1 MVGLELGNFVFHFL
15 VLVHEFACDLLVFGD
30 FTFISFVSL
39 LGVIQNGRDGLSE
52 HFKFIAQPVN
62 LVETRRGSISHLLE
76 QEVSLPLERVLEIL
90 VLLQLEV
97 QLLKVILL
105 LNPKHL
111 ELLLHPLR
119 SKLQFD
125 LLLLK
130 ALHQVNDLFVVV
142 FHFLFQT
149 EVLLLSLDVDFSALN
164 LIVFVVLDKGLEI
177 SRFTENLGHFFRHI
191 VKLAPH
197 LRYLLICLT
206 RVLFHLVNIGLLQIC
221 SNH

>member
-1 MVGLELGNFVFHFL
+1 M
-15 VLVHEFACDLLVFGD
+15 
-30 FTFISFVSL
+30 
-39 LGVIQNGRDGLSE
+39 
-52 HFKFIAQPVN
+52 
-62 LVETRRGSISHLLE
+62 
-76 QEVSLPLERVLEIL
+76 LEIL

-149 EVLLLSLDVDFSALN
+149 EVLLLSLDMDFSALN
-164 LIVFVVLDKGLEI
+164 LIVFVVLDKSLEI
-177 SRFTENLGHFFRHI
+177 S
-191 VKLAPH
+191 
-197 LRYLLICLT
+197 
-206 RVLFHLVNIGLLQIC
+206 
-221 SNH
+221 

>member
-1 MVGLELGNFVFHFL
+1 M
-15 VLVHEFACDLLVFGD
+15 
-30 FTFISFVSL
+30 
-39 LGVIQNGRDGLSE
+39 
-52 HFKFIAQPVN
+52 
-62 LVETRRGSISHLLE
+62 
-76 QEVSLPLERVLEIL
+76 LEIL

-149 EVLLLSLDVDFSALN
+149 EVLLLSLDMDFSALN